1 MGGGWGAVSK
11 AKPTEKR
18 ATKQHNRDWIK
29 IRNEYISTDIGLRGL
44 AEKHNIP
51 LTTLR
56 DRSRREGWVA
66 MRDEQHLEI
75 AQKTAQKTAEI
86 VAKEEAGRVSR
97 LLRIADRL
105 MDKTERA
112 LDELDQLTVKRTEK
126 VKTSVSAKDD
136 DGKPIR
142 REVEREI
149 VDLQTVQAII
159 DRKGLQQIANSAKAI
174 KDILSATEAENDS
187 GSLDDLI
194 AALRE
199 IGGGGE

>member
-1 MGGGWGAVSK
+1 MSKSK
-11 AKPTEKR
+11 ATGKKAGKPV
-18 ATKQHNRDWIK
+18 RDWIR

-56 DRSRREGWVA
+56 DRSRREGWVT
-66 MRDEQHLEI
+66 MRDEQHHEI

-86 VAKEEAGRVSR
+86 VAKDEAGRVSR

-112 LDELDQLTVKRTEK
+112 LDELDQLAVKHTEK
-126 VKTSVSAKDD
+126 VKTTVTAKDD

-142 REVEREI
+142 QEVEREI

-174 KDILSATEAENDS
+174 KDILTATADENDS

-199 IGGGGE
+199 IGGGSP

>member
-1 MGGGWGAVSK
+1 MSK
-11 AKPTEKR
+11 AKPTGKK
-18 ATKQHNRDWIK
+18 AGKPARDWIR

-66 MRDEQHLEI
+66 MRDEQHHEI

-86 VAKEEAGRVSR
+86 VAKDEAGRVSR
-97 LLRIADRL
+97 LLSIADRL

-112 LDELDQLTVKRTEK
+112 LDELDQLAVKHTEK
-126 VKTSVSAKDD
+126 VKTTVTAKDD

-142 REVEREI
+142 QEVEREI

-174 KDILSATEAENDS
+174 KDILTATADENDS

-194 AALRE
+194 AAFRE
-199 IGGGGE
+199 IGGGSA

>member
-1 MGGGWGAVSK
+1 MSKSK
-11 AKPTEKR
+11 ATGKKAGKPV
-18 ATKQHNRDWIK
+18 RDWIR

-66 MRDEQHLEI
+66 MRDEQHHEI

-86 VAKEEAGRVSR
+86 VAKDEAGRVSR

-112 LDELDQLTVKRTEK
+112 LDELDQLAVKHTEK
-126 VKTSVSAKDD
+126 VKTTVTAKDD

-142 REVEREI
+142 QEVEREI

-174 KDILSATEAENDS
+174 KDILTATADENDS

-199 IGGGGE
+199 IGGGSP

>member
-66 MRDEQHLEI
+66 MRDEQHHEI

-86 VAKEEAGRVSR
+86 VAKDEAGRVSR

-149 VDLQTVQAII
+149 VDLQTMQTII

>member
-66 MRDEQHLEI
+66 MRDEQHHEI

-86 VAKEEAGRVSR
+86 VAKDEAGRVSR

>member
-1 MGGGWGAVSK
+1 MSK
-11 AKPTEKR
+11 AKPTGKK
-18 ATKQHNRDWIK
+18 AGKPVRDWIR

-66 MRDEQHLEI
+66 MRDEQHHEI

-86 VAKEEAGRVSR
+86 VAKDEAGRVSR
-97 LLRIADRL
+97 LLSIADRL

-112 LDELDQLTVKRTEK
+112 LDELDQLAVKHTEK
-126 VKTSVSAKDD
+126 VKTTVTAKDD
-136 DGKPIR
+136 DGMPIR
-142 REVEREI
+142 QEVEREI

-174 KDILSATEAENDS
+174 KDILTATADENDS

-199 IGGGGE
+199 IGGGSA

>member
-1 MGGGWGAVSK
+1 MSK
-11 AKPTEKR
+11 AKPTENR

-66 MRDEQHLEI
+66 MRDEQHHEI

-86 VAKEEAGRVSR
+86 VAKDEAGRVSR
-97 LLRIADRL
+97 LLHIADRL

-112 LDELDQLTVKRTEK
+112 LDELDQLTVKNTEK
-126 VKTSVSAKDD
+126 VKTSVSAEDD

-149 VDLQTVQAII
+149 VDLQTMQTII

>member
-1 MGGGWGAVSK
+1 MGGGWCAVSK
-11 AKPTEKR
+11 SKATGKKAGKPV
-18 ATKQHNRDWIK
+18 RDWIR

-44 AEKHNIP
+44 SEKHNIP

-66 MRDEQHLEI
+66 MRDEQHHEI

-86 VAKEEAGRVSR
+86 VAKDEAGRVSR

-112 LDELDQLTVKRTEK
+112 LDELDQLAVKHTEK
-126 VKTSVSAKDD
+126 VKTTVTAKDD

-142 REVEREI
+142 QEVEREI

-174 KDILSATEAENDS
+174 KDILTATADENDS

-199 IGGGGE
+199 IGGGSP

>member
-1 MGGGWGAVSK
+1 MSK

-66 MRDEQHLEI
+66 MRDEQHHEI

-86 VAKEEAGRVSR
+86 VAKDEAGRVSR

-112 LDELDQLTVKRTEK
+112 LDELDQLAVKHTEK

>member
-1 MGGGWGAVSK
+1 MGGGWGVVSK
-11 AKPTEKR
+11 AKPTGKEAGKPV
-18 ATKQHNRDWIK
+18 RDWIA
-29 IRNEYISTDIGLRGL
+29 IRNEYASTDISTREL
-44 AEKHNIP
+44 AEKYGISYN
-51 LTTLR
+51 TVK
-56 DRSRREGWVA
+56 DRASREKWA
-66 MRDEQHLEI
+66 EMRDDQHRKI
-75 AQKTAQKTAEI
+75 TAKTQQETAKA
-86 VAKEEAGRVSR
+86 VAKDEAGRVSR

-112 LDELDQLTVKRTEK
+112 LDELDQQAVKHVEK
-126 VKTSVSAKDD
+126 VKTSISAKDD

-149 VDLQTVQAII
+149 VDLKTVGSIV
-159 DRKGLQQIANSAKAI
+159 DRRGLQQIANSAKAI

-199 IGGGGE
+199 IGGGSA

>member
-66 MRDEQHLEI
+66 MRDEQHHEI

-86 VAKEEAGRVSR
+86 VAEDEAGRVSR

-112 LDELDQLTVKRTEK
+112 LDELDQLTVKHTEK
-126 VKTSVSAKDD
+126 VKTSAYAEDD

>member
-11 AKPTEKR
+11 AKPTAKR

-66 MRDEQHLEI
+66 MRDEQHHEI

-86 VAKEEAGRVSR
+86 VAKDEAGRVAR
-97 LLRIADRL
+97 LLRIADQL

-112 LDELDQLTVKRTEK
+112 LKELDQLAVKHTEK
-126 VKTSVSAKDD
+126 VKTTVTAKDD

-142 REVEREI
+142 QEVEREI

>member
-1 MGGGWGAVSK
+1 MGGGRGAVSK
-11 AKPTEKR
+11 SKATGKKAGKPV
-18 ATKQHNRDWIK
+18 RDWIR

-66 MRDEQHLEI
+66 MRDEQHHEI

-86 VAKEEAGRVSR
+86 VAKDEAGRVSR

-112 LDELDQLTVKRTEK
+112 LDELDQLAVKHTEK
-126 VKTSVSAKDD
+126 VKTTVTAKDD

-142 REVEREI
+142 QEVEREI

-174 KDILSATEAENDS
+174 KDILTATADENDS

-199 IGGGGE
+199 IGGGSP

>member
-1 MGGGWGAVSK
+1 MSKSK
-11 AKPTEKR
+11 ATGKKAGKPV
-18 ATKQHNRDWIK
+18 RDWIR

-66 MRDEQHLEI
+66 MRDEQHHEI

-86 VAKEEAGRVSR
+86 VAKDEAGRVSR

-112 LDELDQLTVKRTEK
+112 LDELDQLAVKHTEK
-126 VKTSVSAKDD
+126 VKTTVTAKDD

-142 REVEREI
+142 QEVERKI

-174 KDILSATEAENDS
+174 KDILTATADENDS

-199 IGGGGE
+199 IGGGSP

>member
-1 MGGGWGAVSK
+1 MSK

-66 MRDEQHLEI
+66 MRDEQHHEI

-86 VAKEEAGRVSR
+86 VAKDEAGRVSR

-199 IGGGGE
+199 IGGGSA

>member
-1 MGGGWGAVSK
+1 MSK

-66 MRDEQHLEI
+66 MRDEQHHEI

-86 VAKEEAGRVSR
+86 VAKDEAGRVSR

-126 VKTSVSAKDD
+126 AKTSVYAKDD

>member
-1 MGGGWGAVSK
+1 MSK
-11 AKPTEKR
+11 AKPTGKK
-18 ATKQHNRDWIK
+18 AGKPVRDWIA

-66 MRDEQHLEI
+66 MRDEQHHEI

-86 VAKEEAGRVSR
+86 VAKDEAGRVSR

-112 LDELDQLTVKRTEK
+112 LDELDQLIVKHTEK

-136 DGKPIR
+136 NGKPIR

>member
-1 MGGGWGAVSK
+1 MSK

-66 MRDEQHLEI
+66 MRDEQHHEI

-86 VAKEEAGRVSR
+86 VAKDEAGRVSR

-112 LDELDQLTVKRTEK
+112 LDELDQQTVKRTEK

>member
-11 AKPTEKR
+11 AKPTGKK
-18 ATKQHNRDWIK
+18 AGKPVRDWIA
-29 IRNEYISTDIGLRGL
+29 IRNEYASTDISTREL
-44 AEKHNIP
+44 AEKYGISYN
-51 LTTLR
+51 TVK
-56 DRSRREGWVA
+56 DRASREKWA
-66 MRDEQHLEI
+66 EMRDDQHRKI
-75 AQKTAQKTAEI
+75 TAKTQQETANV
-86 VAKEEAGRVSR
+86 VAKDEAGRVAR

-105 MDKTERA
+105 MDKTEQA
-112 LDELDQLTVKRTEK
+112 LGELDQQAVKHVEK
-126 VKTSVSAKDD
+126 VKTSISERDD

-149 VDLQTVQAII
+149 VSLETMGSIV
-159 DRKGLQQIANSAKAI
+159 DRRGLQQIANSAKAI

-199 IGGGGE
+199 IGGGSA

>member
-1 MGGGWGAVSK
+1 MSK

-66 MRDEQHLEI
+66 MRDEQHHEI

-86 VAKEEAGRVSR
+86 VAKDEAGRVAR
-97 LLRIADRL
+97 LLRIADQL

-112 LDELDQLTVKRTEK
+112 LKELDQQVVKHVEK
-126 VKTSVSAKDD
+126 VKTSISEKDD

-149 VDLQTVQAII
+149 VSLETINSIV
-159 DRKGLQQIANSAKAI
+159 DRRSLQQIANSAKAI

-199 IGGGGE
+199 IGGGSA

>member
-11 AKPTEKR
+11 AKPTGKKAR
-18 ATKQHNRDWIK
+18 KPVRDWIA

-66 MRDEQHLEI
+66 MRDEQHHEI

-86 VAKEEAGRVSR
+86 VAKDEAGRVAR
-97 LLRIADRL
+97 LLRIADQL
-105 MDKTERA
+105 MDKTEQA
-112 LDELDQLTVKRTEK
+112 LKELDQQAVKHVEK
-126 VKTSVSAKDD
+126 VKTSFSEMDD

-142 REVEREI
+142 REVECETVNLETINSI
-149 VDLQTVQAII
+149 VD
-159 DRKGLQQIANSAKAI
+159 RRGLQQIANGAKAI

-199 IGGGGE
+199 IGGGSA

>member
-11 AKPTEKR
+11 AKPTGKK
-18 ATKQHNRDWIK
+18 AGKPVRDWIR

-66 MRDEQHLEI
+66 MRDEQHHEI

-86 VAKEEAGRVSR
+86 VAKDEAGRVSR

-112 LDELDQLTVKRTEK
+112 LDELDQLTVKHTEK

-174 KDILSATEAENDS
+174 KEILSATEAENDS

>member
-1 MGGGWGAVSK
+1 MSK
-11 AKPTEKR
+11 AKPTGKK
-18 ATKQHNRDWIK
+18 AGKPVRDWIA
-29 IRNEYISTDIGLRGL
+29 IRNEYTSTDIGLRGL

-66 MRDEQHLEI
+66 MRDEQHHEI

-86 VAKEEAGRVSR
+86 VAKDEAGRVSR

>member
-1 MGGGWGAVSK
+1 MSKSK
-11 AKPTEKR
+11 ATGKKAGKPV
-18 ATKQHNRDWIK
+18 RDWIR

-66 MRDEQHLEI
+66 MRDEQHHAI

-86 VAKEEAGRVSR
+86 VAKDEAGRVSR

-112 LDELDQLTVKRTEK
+112 LDELDQLAVKHTEK
-126 VKTSVSAKDD
+126 VKTTVTAKDD

-142 REVEREI
+142 QEVEREI

-174 KDILSATEAENDS
+174 KDILTATADENDS

-199 IGGGGE
+199 IGGGSP

>member
-1 MGGGWGAVSK
+1 MSKSK
-11 AKPTEKR
+11 ATGKKAGKPV
-18 ATKQHNRDWIK
+18 RDWIR

-44 AEKHNIP
+44 AEKYNIP

-66 MRDEQHLEI
+66 MRDEQHHEI

-86 VAKEEAGRVSR
+86 VAKDEAGRVSR

-112 LDELDQLTVKRTEK
+112 LDELDQLAVKHTEK
-126 VKTSVSAKDD
+126 VKTTVTAKDD

-142 REVEREI
+142 QEVEREI

-174 KDILSATEAENDS
+174 KDILAATADENDS

-199 IGGGGE
+199 IGGGSP